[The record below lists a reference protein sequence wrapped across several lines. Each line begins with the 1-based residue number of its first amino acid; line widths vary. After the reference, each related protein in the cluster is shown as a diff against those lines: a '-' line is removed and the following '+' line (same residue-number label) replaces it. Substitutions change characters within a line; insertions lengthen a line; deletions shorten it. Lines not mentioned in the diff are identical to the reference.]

1 MSELLL
7 YGGIALAGGSVA
19 VGLIFIAVLWASK
32 RKLNSRLDDEYGK
45 KK

>member
-7 YGGIALAGGSVA
+7 YGGVAIAGGSVA
-19 VGLIFIAVLWASK
+19 VGLVFIAVLWTSK
-32 RKLNSRLDDEYGK
+32 RKLNSKLDDEYGK